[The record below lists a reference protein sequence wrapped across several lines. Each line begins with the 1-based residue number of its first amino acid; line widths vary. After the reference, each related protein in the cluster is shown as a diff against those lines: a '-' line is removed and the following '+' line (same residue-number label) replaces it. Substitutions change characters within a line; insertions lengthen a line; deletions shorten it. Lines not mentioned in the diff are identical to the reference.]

1 MRMGRQWNSLMI
13 VCSVECSCPATRE
26 LETSEIC
33 EVINGS
39 RSYLFIGLPHRRL
52 IAEESSLCIHE
63 QTFLQI

>member
-1 MRMGRQWNSLMI
+1 MRMGGQLNWLRI
-13 VCSVECSCPATRE
+13 VCIVECSCPPTSE

-39 RSYLFIGLPHRRL
+39 RSYLFIGLSHLRL
-52 IAEESSLCIHE
+52 AAEESSLCIHV